1 MQESARKD
9 VERCFGV
16 LQARFAIIPG
26 SSRFWSKDDMTII
39 IKACI
44 ILHNMI
50 VEDERDEHPWNK
62 NTTVPIQ
69 AWHHCQQILHQRL
82 MPFYDA
88 IVQSVILINIISFE
102 MILLSIYG
110 SRKEMVR
117 IKTMLAKSK

>member
-16 LQARFAIIPG
+16 LQARFAIIRG
-26 SSRFWSKDDMTII
+26 SSRFWSKDDITVIM
-39 IKACI
+39 KACI

-50 VEDERDEHPWNK
+50 VEDECDE
-62 NTTVPIQ
+62 TSLEQEYDGPIQ

-110 SRKEMVR
+110 S
-117 IKTMLAKSK
+117 